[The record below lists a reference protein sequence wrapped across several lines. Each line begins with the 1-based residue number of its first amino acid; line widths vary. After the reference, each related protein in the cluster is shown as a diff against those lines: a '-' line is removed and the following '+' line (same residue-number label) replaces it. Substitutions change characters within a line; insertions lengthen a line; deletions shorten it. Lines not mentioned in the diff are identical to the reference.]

1 MTLLALPGVAAL
13 VSAARCVEGSAAD
26 WRRWGLPRAGLTWPK
41 KRRLVQRAAQ
51 ACDAARRMRRQRR
64 LLRALF
70 GRAWPSA
77 ARQFARRAD
86 PLAPPP
92 APSTFPPLAASE
104 HFRFEVLHA
113 SSKPGS
119 RARVGRLH
127 TPHGVVDTPGFVPVG
142 TNGALKAVALADA
155 DDVGMQLMFCNTY
168 HLLLQPGP
176 APVEAAGGLHAFVGR
191 PRGPLITDSGGF
203 QIFSLQ
209 YGGVEEELK
218 RAAPRRGAGA
228 AEREPGG
235 KARPSGVLRVS
246 EEGVLFRSYRDGA
259 RVLLTPESSVAAQ
272 KSFGADIILPL
283 DELPPYHITPA
294 LLAASV
300 ARSHRWEARSL
311 AAHLADPR
319 RQAMYGILH
328 GGTDAALRAASAD
341 YLCALPFDGF
351 AIGGALGRDRPEMLA
366 MLSVLMPLLRAG
378 APVHLLGVGDEES
391 LVACAPLGIDTF
403 DSAFP
408 TRLGRHGTLLTSSG
422 RVTLRKAEHAAAFR
436 PPDEACG
443 CATCRTHSLA
453 YLHHLWRA
461 REPVLASLAA
471 VHNIAH
477 TLRVA
482 ARLRSD
488 ILADRV

>member
-1 MTLLALPGVAAL
+1 
-13 VSAARCVEGSAAD
+13 
-26 WRRWGLPRAGLTWPK
+26 
-41 KRRLVQRAAQ
+41 
-51 ACDAARRMRRQRR
+51 MRRQRR
-64 LLRALF
+64 LL
-70 GRAWPSA
+70 STA
-77 ARQFARRAD
+77 ARCSARKAD

-92 APSTFPPLAASE
+92 APSTFAPLSANE
-104 HFRFEVLHA
+104 HFRFELSHV
-113 SSKPGS
+113 SSRS

-127 TPHGVVDTPGFVPVG
+127 TPHGVVDTPGFVPVA
-142 TNGALKAVALADA
+142 TNGALKAVTMSDADA
-155 DDVGMQLMFCNTY
+155 VGMQLMFCNTF
-168 HLLLQPGP
+168 HLMLQPGT
-176 APVEAAGGLHAFVGR
+176 APVEAAGGLHAFAGR

-218 RAAPRRGAGA
+218 RAAPRKA
-228 AEREPGG
+228 AEDGDG
-235 KARPSGVLRVS
+235 KPRSNGVLKVT

-300 ARSHRWEARSL
+300 ARSHRWMARSL

-319 RQAMYGILH
+319 QQAMYGIVH
-328 GGTDAALRAASAD
+328 GGTDPALRAASAD

-351 AIGGALGRDRPEMLA
+351 AIGGALGKDRAEMLT
-366 MLSVLMPLLRAG
+366 MLAGLMPRLRAG

-391 LVACAPLGIDTF
+391 MEACAPLGVDTF

-408 TRLGRHGTLLTSSG
+408 TRLGRHGTLLTSTG
-422 RVTLRKAEHAAAFR
+422 RVTLRKAEHAKAFR
-436 PPDEACG
+436 PPDEACD
-443 CATCRTHSLA
+443 CATCREHSLA

-471 VHNIAH
+471 LHNVAH

-482 ARLRSD
+482 ARLRRD
-488 ILADRV
+488 ILEDRI